1 MTPFHDPTETR
12 ARSVTATTL
21 VDAAGYYIQKA
32 ILDGELPPGRHSRF
46 LSGDDPTA
54 SRAVS
59 VSTRWRPASTCKL
72 HGDSSPPDEAERD
85 RAARR
90 PMAANAS

>member
-32 ILDGELPPGRHSRF
+32 ILDGELPPGEQVVFSE
-46 LSGDDPTA
+46 LTDS

-59 VSTRWRPASTCKL
+59 VSTRWAPASTCAN
-72 HGDSSPPDEAERD
+72 STAIRPPDRPSESTAP
-85 RAARR
+85 